1 MATGDARVEIGAVQA
16 AWDQACVLRSQDALE
31 KWPGL
36 SRSITAATAIHSAD
50 ELHRGTVLL
59 LGSALGQIGAGS
71 PAGRRNAE
79 RFTSTLMTKVGQW
92 AGTEAVERS
101 DLPMVRQAV
110 TVAFEGRD
118 PVAWRDRATGPR
130 QRTTRDDLR
139 TRIDRGLRGPDR
151 RTRIMRTHPPGI
163 IRAHSRLI

>member
-1 MATGDARVEIGAVQA
+1 MNADLIGAVQA

-31 KWPGL
+31 KWPDL
-36 SRSITAATAIHSAD
+36 SRRITAATAIHSAD

-118 PVAWRDRATGPR
+118 PVAWRDRAGPVPDSER
-130 QRTTRDDLR
+130 RAMTCALALTADFVDLIDGPGSCERTLLASLGR
-139 TRIDRGLRGPDR
+139 TLD
-151 RTRIMRTHPPGI
+151 
-163 IRAHSRLI
+163 